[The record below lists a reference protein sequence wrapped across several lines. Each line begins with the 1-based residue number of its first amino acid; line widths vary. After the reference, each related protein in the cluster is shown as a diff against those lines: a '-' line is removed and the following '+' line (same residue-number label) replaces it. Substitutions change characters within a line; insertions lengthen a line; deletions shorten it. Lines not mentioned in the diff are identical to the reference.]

1 MFKEKK
7 ALKSKQLS
15 QFHFS
20 SKTATEALAI
30 WTGFPILVSFLFLF
44 LQPQVNLEVTG
55 EENHRGDEG
64 LKEAA
69 PERDREIVQVIKCD

>member
-1 MFKEKK
+1 M
-7 ALKSKQLS
+7 
-15 QFHFS
+15 
-20 SKTATEALAI
+20 
-30 WTGFPILVSFLFLF
+30 SFLFLF

-69 PERDREIVQVIKCD
+69 PERRGTERLSKSSSVISFSAVESGAILLK